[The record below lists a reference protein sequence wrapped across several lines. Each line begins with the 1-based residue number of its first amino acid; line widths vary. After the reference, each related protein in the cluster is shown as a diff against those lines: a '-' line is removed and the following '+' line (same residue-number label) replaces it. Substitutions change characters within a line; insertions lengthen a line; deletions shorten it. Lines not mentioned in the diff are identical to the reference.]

1 MDGVMDVKEE
11 EQKRMNMSIRNDR
24 LIPPLATAIRCSGR
38 RQITSYPDNLRHID
52 TQESTSG
59 TANLDLSTIRSLSG

>member
-1 MDGVMDVKEE
+1 MDEVIGCERRRAKENE
-11 EQKRMNMSIRNDR
+11 YE
-24 LIPPLATAIRCSGR
+24 LTYPPLATAIRCSGP

-59 TANLDLSTIRSLSG
+59 TANLNLSTTQSLSG